1 MGQFKDIA
9 LPLITRGIPVIPL
22 RPKTKIAFLTGWEKL
37 ATTDLSQVETW
48 DREYPDANAASVAKA
63 HIGGYWFL
71 ELDRPEAG
79 QRIETETGQRVPD
92 TFRVRSSPGR
102 GHLYWKQNARS
113 LAMGN
118 ITQNFVKDT
127 DWSARVCDE
136 YVVSPGSWHPTSGR
150 QYETVNATEIIEAP
164 DWLIDWLISQKLD
177 KKAVQQTIEQ
187 GGTIPHGARN
197 VTLASMAGKARH
209 RLHMDEDQLFSYLK
223 DVNRKQCNPP
233 LPEED
238 IRTIAASIG
247 RYPIKDDTILVRGV
261 PMDVRAQQAAQE
273 ASQPVSEEAPELP
286 VLIQV
291 PYPKFPEWVMDD
303 TSIYEG
309 FVKPVCAVNS
319 RYPEFM
325 WMSAMVILMNFLAL
339 KVSVNKKR
347 LIPSFFLVNIGMKG
361 RLHKSAS
368 VEDAMRFFSCMGVCE
383 NGGQT
388 ARLAEGKS
396 LIYSPGSPEG
406 LGIEMQRTQCKNAI
420 LYYDEF
426 MTLVNKAGID
436 TSDLVATLL
445 KLYESGKF
453 SNLIKA
459 RKDSFSL
466 EFGTYCVSFIANTT
480 DKNFIRLWG
489 RLLGNETSGLKDRFF
504 FLYQPQTLK
513 EQRPFTDVNWG
524 EGVVRTRK
532 LIDKALEKKSYD
544 IDHHKQL
551 EDISKWME
559 DRQEQRVE
567 RLALAFAVDLGED
580 SITFDCI
587 ERAIAIIDYEQKVK
601 KYLKTFETQTK
612 EAQIQM
618 EIIGHLMRR
627 NGVDLQRNIER
638 NLHPIE
644 QWGTFIWY
652 RSWQGLVQS
661 GKIQIIGN
669 GTRGNPKQWQLLWA
683 PEEDDA

>member
-1 MGQFKDIA
+1 MPLLPKSKD
-9 LPLITRGIPVIPL
+9 
-22 RPKTKIAFLTGWEKL
+22 AFMSGWQNL
-37 ATTDLSQVETW
+37 ASTDLGQIETW
-48 DREYPDANAASVAKA
+48 DSQYPEHNCGSVAKA
-63 HIGGYWFL
+63 TLGGYWFL
-71 ELDRPEAG
+71 ELDRPEVG
-79 QRIETETGQRVPD
+79 QRIELETGQRVPV

-102 GHLYWKQNARS
+102 GHLYWKQNAKS

-118 ITQNFVKDT
+118 IAQNFVKDT
-127 DWSARVCDE
+127 DWSARVNNE
-136 YVVSPGSWHPTSGR
+136 YVVSPGSWHPKSGR
-150 QYETVNATEIIEAP
+150 QYEIVSDAEIITAP
-164 DWLIDWLISQKLD
+164 DWLIDWLVSQKLD
-177 KKAVQQTIEQ
+177 KKVVQKTIEE
-187 GGTIPHGARN
+187 GGIIPHGARN

-209 RLHMDEDQLFSYLK
+209 RLHMDEDQLFGYLK
-223 DVNRKQCNPP
+223 DVNRKQCQPP

-261 PMDVRAQQAAQE
+261 PIDVRAAQAQQGT
-273 ASQPVSEEAPELP
+273 SQGAEEAEP
-286 VLIQV
+286 VEIVNV
-291 PYPKFPEWVMDD
+291 PYPKFPEWVMNE

-309 FVKPVCAVNS
+309 FVKPVCEVNS

-325 WMSAMVILMNFLAL
+325 WMPAMVILMNYLAL
-339 KVSVNKKR
+339 KVNVNKKR
-347 LIPSFFLVNIGMKG
+347 LIPSFFLINIGMKG

-368 VEDAMRFFSCMGVCE
+368 VEDAIRFFSCMGVCD
-383 NGGQT
+383 NGGMT
-388 ARLAEGKS
+388 VRNAEGKS

-420 LYYDEF
+420 LFYDEF

-436 TSDLVATLL
+436 TSDLVSTLL

-504 FLYQPQTLK
+504 FLYQPQNLK
-513 EQRPFTDVNWG
+513 EQKPFTDINFG
-524 EGVVRTRK
+524 DGVLKTRK
-532 LIDKALEKKSYD
+532 LIDKALEKKTYD
-544 IDHHKQL
+544 ILYPEMLDRIAKQM
-551 EDISKWME
+551 D

-567 RLALAFAVDLGED
+567 RLALAFAVDLGRDEID
-580 SITFDCI
+580 EDCI
-587 ERAIAIIDYEQKVK
+587 ERSIAIVAYEQAVK

-618 EIIGHLMRR
+618 EVIGHLMRK
-627 NGVDLQRNIER
+627 NGTDLQRNVER

-644 QWGTFIWY
+644 QWGTFLWT
-652 RSWQGLVQS
+652 RSWQGLVLS
-661 GKIQIIGN
+661 GKIQVLGS
-669 GTRGNPKQWQLLWA
+669 GKKGDPKQWQLLWV
-683 PEEDDA
+683 PEEE

>member
-9 LPLITRGIPVIPL
+9 TPLIARGIPVTPV
-22 RPKTKIAFLTGWEKL
+22 RPETKDAFLEGWQNL
-37 ATTDLSQVETW
+37 ATTNPSQIDAW
-48 DREYPDANAASVAKA
+48 DAQYPGYNCGSVAKGQ
-63 HIGGYWFL
+63 IGGYWFL

-79 QRIETETGQRVPD
+79 QRIETDTGQRVPV

-102 GHLYWKQNARS
+102 GHLYWKQNAKS

-118 ITQNFVKDT
+118 IHQRFVIGT
-127 DWSARVCDE
+127 DWSARVNNE
-136 YVVSPGSWHPTSGR
+136 YVVSPGSIHPKTLLP
-150 QYETVNATEIIEAP
+150 YEVVSDAEIVEAP
-164 DWLIDWLISQKLD
+164 DWLIDWCISQKIDKKVLD
-177 KKAVQQTIEQ
+177 KTVEE
-187 GGTIPHGARN
+187 GGIVPHGARN
-197 VTLASMAGKARH
+197 VTLASLAGKARH
-209 RLHMDEDQLFSYLK
+209 RLHMDEDQLFGYLR
-223 DVNRKQCNPP
+223 DVNRKQCQPP

-247 RYPIKDDTILVRGV
+247 RYPIKDDSFLVRGV
-261 PMDVRAQQAAQE
+261 PIDVRAQQAL
-273 ASQPVSEEAPELP
+273 QPQPAEEAPELP
-286 VLIQV
+286 VLAQV
-291 PYPKFPEWVMDD
+291 PYPVFPDWVMNE
-303 TSIYEG
+303 TSIFEG
-309 FVKPVCAVNS
+309 FVKPVCEVNS

-339 KVSVNKKR
+339 KVNVISKR
-347 LIPSFFLVNIGMKG
+347 LIPSFFLINIGMKG

-368 VEDAMRFFSCMGVCE
+368 VEDAMRFFSCMGVSE
-383 NGGQT
+383 NGGMT
-388 ARLAEGKS
+388 VRNAEGKS

-406 LGIEMQRTQCKNAI
+406 LGLEMQRTQCKNAI

-459 RKDSFSL
+459 KKDSFSL

-480 DKNFIRLWG
+480 DKNFIRLWS
-489 RLLGNETSGLKDRFF
+489 RLLGNESSGLKDRFF
-504 FLYQPQTLK
+504 FLYQPKTLK
-513 EQRPFTDVNWG
+513 EQKPFTDINWG

-532 LIDKALEKKSYD
+532 LIDVALEKKTYAIEHPQMLD
-544 IDHHKQL
+544 NIVRRMD
-551 EDISKWME
+551 

-567 RLALAFAVDLGED
+567 RLALALAVDLGRDEID
-580 SITFDCI
+580 DDCI
-587 ERAIAIIDYEQKVK
+587 ERAIAIVDYEQAVK

-618 EIIGHLMRR
+618 EIIGHLMRN

-638 NLHPIE
+638 NLHPVE
-644 QWGTFIWY
+644 QWGTFIWS
-652 RSWQGLVQS
+652 RSWQGLVQT
-661 GKIQIIGN
+661 GKIQIVGN

-683 PEEDDA
+683 PEGEDE